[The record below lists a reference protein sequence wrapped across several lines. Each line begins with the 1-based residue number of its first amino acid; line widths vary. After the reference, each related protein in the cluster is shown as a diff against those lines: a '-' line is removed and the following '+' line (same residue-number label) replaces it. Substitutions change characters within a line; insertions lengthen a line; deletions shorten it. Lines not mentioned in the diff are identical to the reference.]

1 MHRYAKVARSGNAG
15 PFLAPRNR
23 LMIGMRNA
31 TFKNRALFGMMM
43 KMTDKFATDIELP
56 DHQ

>member
-1 MHRYAKVARSGNAG
+1 
-15 PFLAPRNR
+15 
-23 LMIGMRNA
+23 MIGIRNA

-56 DHQ
+56 DYQ